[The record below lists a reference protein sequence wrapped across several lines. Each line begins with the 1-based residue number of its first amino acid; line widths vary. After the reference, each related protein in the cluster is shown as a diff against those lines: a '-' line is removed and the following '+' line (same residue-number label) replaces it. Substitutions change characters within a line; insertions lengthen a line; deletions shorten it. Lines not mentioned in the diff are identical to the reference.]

1 MDFKSIFGSCLGF
14 GGQVEQSQASKKSP
28 EKLEE
33 PYQPSTSGNNPN
45 NSDEDQRIIHQKM
58 KLDSKI
64 LKDIL
69 DDPNEHV
76 QLVQYA

>member
-1 MDFKSIFGSCLGF
+1 MDFRSIFGSCFGI
-14 GGQVEQSQASKKSP
+14 GGQVEQPQSSTKSP

-33 PYQPSTSGNNPN
+33 PNQPSNSGNNQN

-64 LKDIL
+64 LNDIL
-69 DDPNEHV
+69 DDPKS
-76 QLVQYA
+76 Q